1 MLIDKIFHFNPQWN
15 LIFLALIFQTLI
27 DKISLPAF
35 VRYLPAVYHPIFC
48 RFTIGVTGEISLS
61 HECASYRQKA
71 MLQDVC

>member
-1 MLIDKIFHFNPQWN
+1 MESDFSCFDISDADRQDIIYQHSYGIFPPF
-15 LIFLALIFQTLI
+15 IT
-27 DKISLPAF
+27 
-35 VRYLPAVYHPIFC
+35 IFC